1 MIPDATSNLPDMDS
15 IQVVS
20 WDVDGTLYSTRRAAW
35 HAGMRALG
43 STIRRRRLDP
53 LWELA
58 ELREL
63 WRRVEQARFDA
74 QNPVGVHENSRRR
87 RELESRW
94 WAPAIVASGP
104 RPGVEALL
112 GHFQG
117 RVRAQVILTDYEA
130 DDKLRGLG
138 LQKYFGA
145 VYVGERMGFFKPNPA
160 PFERILEDFGLDPSA
175 CSTSATGWTRTAPER
190 RPPAVGHSSFERTF
204 VRSGNSIRCWLA
216 ACGETLTAFDRRC
229 IPAELRCSSVTYR
242 EYARSSRL
250 VSRAPRRSRCD
261 AGFHHRLLG
270 TPDVPRPR
278 EFCCGG

>member
-1 MIPDATSNLPDMDS
+1 MRKIRLVSMRIPAAGGNSRA
-15 IQVVS
+15 
-20 WDVDGTLYSTRRAAW
+20 DGGRPRS
-35 HAGMRALG
+35 
-43 STIRRRRLDP
+43 
-53 LWELA
+53 
-58 ELREL
+58 
-63 WRRVEQARFDA
+63 WRRVR
-74 QNPVGVHENSRRR
+74 GRG
-87 RELESRW
+87 W
-94 WAPAIVASGP
+94 
-104 RPGVEALL
+104 RPLL

-138 LQKYFGA
+138 LQEYFGA

-160 PFERILEDFGLDPSA
+160 PFERILEDFGLE
-175 CSTSATGWTRTAPER
+175 PECMLHIGDR
-190 RPPAVGHSSFERTF
+190 VDTDGAGAAAAGCRSLILRKDFRSFGEL
-204 VRSGNSIRCWLA
+204 IRCWLA

-270 TPDVPRPR
+270 TPDVSEAP
-278 EFCCGG
+278 

>member
-43 STIRRRRLDP
+43 STVRRRRLDP
-53 LWELA
+53 LRELA

-63 WRRVEQARFDA
+63 WRRVERARFDA
-74 QNPVGVHENSRRR
+74 HNPVGVHAGSRRR
-87 RELESRW
+87 RDLESRW
-94 WAPAIVASGP
+94 WAPAIAASGP

-138 LQKYFGA
+138 LQEYFGA

-160 PFERILEDFGLDPSA
+160 AFERILEDFDL
-175 CSTSATGWTRTAPER
+175 APECMLHIGDR
-190 RPPAVGHSSFERTF
+190 VDTDGAGAAAAGCRSLILRKDFRSF
-204 VRSGNSIRCWLA
+204 
-216 ACGETLTAFDRRC
+216 GELYTM
-229 IPAELRCSSVTYR
+229 
-242 EYARSSRL
+242 L
-250 VSRAPRRSRCD
+250 VSS
-261 AGFHHRLLG
+261 LW
-270 TPDVPRPR
+270 
-278 EFCCGG
+278 

>member
-20 WDVDGTLYSTRRAAW
+20 WDVDGTLYSTRRAAC

-43 STIRRRRLDP
+43 STVRRRRLDP
-53 LWELA
+53 LRELA

-63 WRRVEQARFDA
+63 WRRVERVRFDA
-74 QNPVGVHENSRRR
+74 GIPVRVHDGSRRR
-87 RELESRW
+87 RDLETKW
-94 WAPAIVASGP
+94 WTPAIAASGP

-145 VYVGERMGFFKPNPA
+145 VYVGERMGFFKPNPVA
-160 PFERILEDFGLDPSA
+160 FERILEDFGL
-175 CSTSATGWTRTAPER
+175 TPECMLHIGDR
-190 RPPAVGHSSFERTF
+190 VDTDGAGAAAAGCRSLILRKDFRSF
-204 VRSGNSIRCWLA
+204 
-216 ACGETLTAFDRRC
+216 GELYTM
-229 IPAELRCSSVTYR
+229 
-242 EYARSSRL
+242 L
-250 VSRAPRRSRCD
+250 VST
-261 AGFHHRLLG
+261 LW
-270 TPDVPRPR
+270 
-278 EFCCGG
+278 

>member
-1 MIPDATSNLPDMDS
+1 MIPDATSNPLDMDS

-35 HAGMRALG
+35 HAGMRALS
-43 STIRRRRLDP
+43 STVRRRQLDP
-53 LWELA
+53 LRELA

-63 WRRVEQARFDA
+63 WRRVERVRFDA
-74 QNPVGVHENSRRR
+74 ENPVRVNGGSRRR

-94 WAPAIVASGP
+94 WAPAIAASGP

-138 LQKYFGA
+138 LQEYFSA

-160 PFERILEDFGLDPSA
+160 GFERILEDFGLTPDCMLHIGDRVDTDGAGAAAAGCRSLIL
-175 CSTSATGWTRTAPER
+175 RKDFR
-190 RPPAVGHSSFERTF
+190 SF
-204 VRSGNSIRCWLA
+204 
-216 ACGETLTAFDRRC
+216 GELYTM
-229 IPAELRCSSVTYR
+229 
-242 EYARSSRL
+242 L
-250 VSRAPRRSRCD
+250 VSS
-261 AGFHHRLLG
+261 LW
-270 TPDVPRPR
+270 
-278 EFCCGG
+278 